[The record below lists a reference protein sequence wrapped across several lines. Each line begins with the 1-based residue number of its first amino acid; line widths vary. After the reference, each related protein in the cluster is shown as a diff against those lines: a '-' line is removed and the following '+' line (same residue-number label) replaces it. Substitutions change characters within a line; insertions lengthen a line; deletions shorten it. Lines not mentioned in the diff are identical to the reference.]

1 MDFHFVDHSIEVL
14 NHERDYLNANHQ
26 TTFLKTEERPTKLQ
40 EDTEKSVSP
49 Y

>member
-1 MDFHFVDHSIEVL
+1 MDCHLVDHSIEVL
-14 NHERDYLNANHQ
+14 NQKEITSMLITKLLFFKA
-26 TTFLKTEERPTKLQ
+26 EERPTKLQ